1 MWILQWLPDWIFYA
15 IFFAGL
21 LGLLATYIMKFIPFV
36 YVYRTPI
43 QAVSILAIA
52 IGTYMSGAISNEE
65 AWRAR
70 VKEMEVKVAKA
81 EAQSSEANVK
91 IVTKIVE
98 KEKIIKETTNENVKA
113 VTKYITDECKL
124 SNVAVSLHDSSSR
137 NEVPSSTI
145 DTIRG
150 TSEIKTAELLT
161 TVIENYGTYHEV
173 VNRLKG
179 WQDWYKEQKL
189 IFESVK

>member
-65 AWRAR
+65 AWQAK
-70 VKEMEVKVAKA
+70 VKEMEAKVAAA
-81 EAQSSEANVK
+81 EVQSVK
-91 IVTKIVE
+91 ENIKIVE
-98 KEKIIKETTNENVKA
+98 KVVIKTQIIKT
-113 VTKYITDECKL
+113 
-124 SNVAVSLHDSSSR
+124 
-137 NEVPSSTI
+137 
-145 DTIRG
+145 RG
-150 TSEIKTAELLT
+150 QDIIQY
-161 TVIENYGTYHEV
+161 VDREV
-173 VNRLKG
+173 VKYDTKFAPG
-179 WQDWYKEQKL
+179 GVCEIPKEFIKAL
-189 IFESVK
+189 NDAAEAPK